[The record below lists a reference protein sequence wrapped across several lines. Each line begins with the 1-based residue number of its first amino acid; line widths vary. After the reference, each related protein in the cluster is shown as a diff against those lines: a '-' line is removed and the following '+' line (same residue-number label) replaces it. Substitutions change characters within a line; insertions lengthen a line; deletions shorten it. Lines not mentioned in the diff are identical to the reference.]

1 MNERKLRQLLV
12 ASALDSPPAP
22 PADFVARVTAAARR
36 EPAPVASPGIAYQL
50 ELLFPRLAP
59 VMLLVFGLCL
69 AAYVGDA
76 LMPGPDLSDGVPQL
90 SNQWDFPNPGF

>member
-22 PADFVARVTAAARR
+22 PADFAARMTAAARR
-36 EPAPVASPGIAYQL
+36 EPAPVALPGIADQL

-59 VMLLVFGLCL
+59 AMLLVVGLCL

-76 LMPGPDLSDGVPQL
+76 QLPGPDLSDGVSQL
-90 SNQWDFPNPGF
+90 ANEWNFPNPQY